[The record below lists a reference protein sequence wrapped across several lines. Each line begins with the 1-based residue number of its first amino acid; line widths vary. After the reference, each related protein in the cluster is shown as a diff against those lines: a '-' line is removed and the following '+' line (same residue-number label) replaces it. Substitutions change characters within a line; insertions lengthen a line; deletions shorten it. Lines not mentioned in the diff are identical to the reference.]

1 MKLINGILTAA
12 GRKPRRVVY
21 QQLELRLPGSR
32 LTREETDFLNEAR
45 DLRARLAARR
55 G

>member
-1 MKLINGILTAA
+1 MKVINSILMAA

-32 LTREETDFLNEAR
+32 LTRDEAGFLNEAR
-45 DLRARLAARR
+45 QLRERLAAAR
-55 G
+55 